1 MLWACPFVK
10 TSGRTSVPAFFNLAK
25 KNRQIKKELHA
36 VPHAKKND
44 ITNLLFYFDK
54 KIPANQP
61 SSKKTKKLNEPQSI
75 KYSAVN
81 Y

>member
-36 VPHAKKND
+36 VPHAKKTTLPTCFF
-44 ITNLLFYFDK
+44 I
-54 KIPANQP
+54 
-61 SSKKTKKLNEPQSI
+61 SKKKYLQINHHQKKQKN
-75 KYSAVN
+75 
-81 Y
+81 